1 MMLTAVIIDDEANS
15 VDVLKTLLSTYCP
28 NVRVVAQA
36 ENAAGGR
43 KIVAEHTPDIV
54 FLDIEMPFE
63 SGFDMLDSLEYRNIS
78 VIFVTAYDHYALKAI
93 KYLAMDYLLKPV
105 DIDELKQAVKKAAER
120 KELHSFQS
128 APVSLLKT
136 YLEKGLDNSKVALP
150 MADGIQFVNRDEIVR
165 CEACG
170 NYTRIYLQE
179 NRTYLVARTL
189 GEYEDLLSPYNFLRI
204 HHAHLINLDH
214 IEKYVR
220 GEGGYVIMSDGA
232 IVDISRRKK
241 QDFLNRFDF

>member
-1 MMLTAVIIDDEANS
+1 MMLTAVIIDDESHS
-15 VDVLKTLLSTYCP
+15 VDVLKTLLATYCT
-28 NVRVVAQA
+28 NVRVAA
-36 ENAAGGR
+36 TADHAAAGR
-43 KIVAEHTPDIV
+43 KLIAEHTPDIV

-63 SGFDMLDSLEYRNIS
+63 SGFDMLDSIEYKEIS

-120 KELHSFQS
+120 KEQQNFHA

-150 MADGIQFVNRDEIVR
+150 MADGIQFVNRNEIVR

-189 GEYEDLLSPYNFLRI
+189 GEYEDLLSQYNFLRI